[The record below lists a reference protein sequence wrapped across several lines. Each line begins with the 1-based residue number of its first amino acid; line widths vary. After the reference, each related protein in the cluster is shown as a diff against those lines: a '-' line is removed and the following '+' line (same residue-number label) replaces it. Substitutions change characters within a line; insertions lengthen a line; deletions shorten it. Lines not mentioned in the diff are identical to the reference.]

1 MADLD
6 KDGIPDNIDADGG
19 NGTNIPIAGKGTS
32 DAAIAAIIAGIMA
45 GDSSGPTSSSTSS
58 TNRIS
63 TKLTKQAAYDLLLS
77 LKDSVGYTSG
87 LSIEEINS
95 FMEYFNDEQS
105 KRITSVATS
114 VFNSRTPGAKT
125 EDLVKI
131 VDTQMR
137 TEYPQFYD
145 PKKTATDWLW
155 NKVNFGDTKNLAGKN
170 LATLSSVR
178 NVVSEFQLLGY
189 SDAEALTAAKDIAM
203 GKYTLADFT
212 AKLQQKA
219 IQEYPQFKDR
229 FAQDPTLTVKG
240 IAQPIINMLAETW
253 EVDPASIKLT
263 DPIVTQYLRPGGADG
278 KGPQMSYYDAR
289 LKALNDPKRELT
301 QQANEE
307 ARDSAV
313 SFASAIGFGI

>member
-1 MADLD
+1 MAALTPEELAQIQILITEAL
-6 KDGIPDNIDADGG
+6 KGI
-19 NGTNIPIAGKGTS
+19 GT
-32 DAAIAAIIAGIMA
+32 
-45 GDSSGPTSSSTSS
+45 GPTSSSTSS
-58 TNRIS
+58 SSKVT
-63 TKLTKQAAYDLLLS
+63 TKLTQQSAYDLLSS
-77 LKDSVGYTSG
+77 LKDSIGYTTG
-87 LSIEEINS
+87 LSGAEVTS
-95 FMEYFNDEQS
+95 FMEYFNAEQS

-125 EDLVKI
+125 EDLVKN

-155 NKVNFGDTKNLAGKN
+155 NKINFGDTKNLAGKN

-178 NVVSEFQLLGY
+178 NIVSEFQLLGY

-240 IAQPIINMLAETW
+240 IAQPIIDMLAATW

-263 DPIVTQYLRPGGADG
+263 DPIVTQYLHPGGADG
-278 KGPQMSYYDAR
+278 KGPQMSYYDAK
-289 LKALNDPKRELT
+289 LKALNDPKNELT
-301 QQANEE
+301 QKANQD

-313 SFASAIGFGI
+313 GFASAIGFGV

>member
-19 NGTNIPIAGKGTS
+19 NGTNIPIAGGKGN
-32 DAAIAAIIAGIMA
+32 DAAIAAIIAGIMS
-45 GDSSGPTSSSTSS
+45 GGSSGPTSSSTSS
-58 TNRIS
+58 TSKVN

-87 LSIEEINS
+87 LSVEEINS

-125 EDLVKI
+125 EDLVK
-131 VDTQMR
+131 VVENQMR

-155 NKVNFGDTKNLAGKN
+155 NKINFGDTKNLAGKN

-212 AKLQQKA
+212 AKLQQQA
-219 IQEYPQFKDR
+219 IKEYPQFKDR

-301 QQANEE
+301 QKANEE
-307 ARDSAV
+307 ARESAT

>member
-45 GDSSGPTSSSTSS
+45 GGSSGPTSSSTSS

-155 NKVNFGDTKNLAGKN
+155 NKINFGDAKNLAGKN

-178 NVVSEFQLLGY
+178 NIVSEFQLLGY
-189 SDAEALTAAKDIAM
+189 SDAEALTSAKDIAM

-212 AKLQQKA
+212 AKLQQQA
-219 IQEYPQFKDR
+219 IKEYPQFKDR

-263 DPIVTQYLRPGGADG
+263 DPIVTQYLHPGGADG
-278 KGPQMSYYDAR
+278 KGPQMSYYDAK
-289 LKALNDPKRELT
+289 LKALNDPKNELT
-301 QQANEE
+301 QKANQD

-313 SFASAIGFGI
+313 SFASAIGFGV